1 MAMSDLE
8 MEVFKGMQS
17 VAGLEGLDG
26 RMFRYFRSAPF
37 RRRFVRLQN
46 ATANVSPSARLG
58 FFRRWGQMLGRRLRA
73 ASAAL
78 AKQKL
83 AARAGSTGTAYV
95 RCTPQQA
102 VAIRSLISAF
112 SKRTNVAK
120 APSWRSY
127 YR

>member
-26 RMFRYFRSAPF
+26 QMFRIFRSAPV

-46 ATANVSPSARLG
+46 ATTNVSPSTRLAL
-58 FFRRWGQMLGRRLRA
+58 FRRWGQMLGRRLK
-73 ASAAL
+73 AAL
-78 AKQKL
+78 AKSKL
-83 AARAGSTGTAYV
+83 AARNGNAGTAYV

-102 VAIRSLISAF
+102 AAIRSLISAF
-112 SKRTNVAK
+112 GKRTNVVN